1 MVRGRIPKPTQLKV
15 LHGERNKDRLN
26 ENEPEAPSGRPP
38 MPDGFDKVGQT
49 AWRALCRSLEALGI
63 LSTVDSHALEIYC
76 HCYSGYREALAKVGE
91 FGQVLVQNGI
101 PKRNPYVTEVH
112 MHRAEIMKMQS
123 EFGLT
128 PSSRSRLHVA
138 KAAKEFDI
146 LDELMN

>member
-1 MVRGRIPKPTQLKV
+1 
-15 LHGERNKDRLN
+15 
-26 ENEPEAPSGRPP
+26 